1 MNPRLI
7 LGIPYPEREESPAQA
22 LARAILEDAVTCLF
36 RYAKGKRV
44 KVRSEFEEVR
54 QWFESPDDEY
64 LYAFCSIC
72 QILGYS
78 PSAAR
83 AEVFHTL
90 HSDMGRV
97 RRCYKATV
105 SKSRGK
111 Q

>member
-1 MNPRLI
+1 MSS
-7 LGIPYPEREESPAQA
+7 PERGESPAQA
-22 LARAILEDAVTCLF
+22 LARAVLEDAVMCLF
-36 RYAKGKRV
+36 RYGKGKRV
-44 KVRSEFEEVR
+44 NVNPEFEEVR

-64 LYAFCSIC
+64 LYAFRSIC

-83 AEVFHTL
+83 AGIFNTL

-105 SKSRGK
+105 RKDRGK